1 MNLIRFCTSHNS
13 IVCIVSE
20 NWAKSLIIFEIY
32 GQTHQSNFMARISM
46 YQAFLSVQ
54 HAFSSLANYENY
66 RCKRQIGIIFN
77 YKAPTIL
84 TLELACK
91 SNYFVQTLQTAHA
104 AKKTTTTVHQM
115 IFMDV
120 DTPHTFCKQN
130 IKDSI
135 LTADSFCRSNF
146 YLMNVCGIFSSH

>member
-1 MNLIRFCTSHNS
+1 MNLICFCTSHNS

-66 RCKRQIGIIFN
+66 RCKRLIGIIFN
-77 YKAPTIL
+77 YKAPTTF
-84 TLELACK
+84 TLERMQLSNNFVVHTLANSAAQRTTLT
-91 SNYFVQTLQTAHA
+91 SNDFCG
-104 AKKTTTTVHQM
+104 
-115 IFMDV
+115 V
-120 DTPHTFCKQN
+120 DTPSTLRPYK
-130 IKDSI
+130 
-135 LTADSFCRSNF
+135 
-146 YLMNVCGIFSSH
+146 